1 VTETTGGFSGAGT
14 IDTGALGRWM
24 DSQGLPGSGL
34 PAQARLISGGRQNE
48 IFEVSRGDFRAALR
62 RPPAA
67 AAAERDAGILR
78 EWRIIEALTGTGVPV
93 TDAIAVCADTSVL
106 GRPFY
111 LMDLVD
117 GWSVMNTAGWWPPP
131 FGADL
136 DARAGL
142 AYELVDGIVALG
154 EVDWRAR
161 GLGDLG
167 RPDGFHDRQVDRWTR
182 FYERIRRREIPGLDE
197 ATRWLS
203 CHRPLDFVPG
213 VMHGDYQFPNVM
225 FRHGA
230 PARLAAIVDWEMGTV
245 GDPKLDLAWAL
256 HSWPEDAVPAGPSDN
271 EHLAGMP
278 ARSKLLEFYAE
289 RSGRQVDDFDY
300 YIVLARWKLAIVLE
314 QGYQRAAGDAKLEEF
329 GGYVLKYM
337 REAAEAAEASD
348 YPAVSAGASGGAG
361 VNRGQ

>member
-1 VTETTGGFSGAGT
+1 VTETVHTESAVDVT
-14 IDTGALGRWM
+14 ALGRWM
-24 DSQGLPGSGL
+24 DTQDLPASGTGLPV
-34 PAQARLISGGRQNE
+34 QARLISGGRQNE
-48 IFEVSRGDFRAALR
+48 IFEVRRGDFRAALR
-62 RPPAA
+62 KPPVAA
-67 AAAERDAGILR
+67 PPERDRGILR
-78 EWRIIEALTGTGVPV
+78 EWRILEALTGTNVPV
-93 TDAIAVCADTSVL
+93 SDAIAVCPDPAVI

-117 GWSVMNTAGWWPPP
+117 GWSVMSTPGWWAPP
-131 FGADL
+131 FDTDL
-136 DARAGL
+136 KARGGL
-142 AYELVDGIVALG
+142 AYELIDGIVRMG
-154 EVDWRAR
+154 TVDWQAR

-167 RPDGFHDRQVDRWTR
+167 RPDGYHDRQVERWTR
-182 FYERIRRREIPGLDE
+182 FYERIRRREIPGLGE

-213 VMHGDYQFPNVM
+213 IMHGDYQFPNVM

-256 HSWPEDAVPAGPSDN
+256 HSWPEDSTQPSDN
-271 EHLAGMP
+271 EYLVGMP
-278 ARSKLLEFYAE
+278 ARSRLLAFYAE

-337 REAAEAAEASD
+337 REAAEAAAASD
-348 YPAVSAGASGGAG
+348 YPAVS
-361 VNRGQ
+361 R